1 MRYLMAVLTIVSVAS
16 FAPAAMIGWQV
27 PIASD
32 QVVGAPA
39 IPGDEPTGVGIVWL
53 NDATN
58 ELTWEIPYSGLSGD
72 LTNSHFHGPAARG
85 VNAGVQV
92 PIEAGPL
99 PKYGILSG
107 AAVISDAQEI
117 QLLDGLWYINIHT
130 ALNGGGEIRGQIDG
144 ANIIP
149 EPATLGLIVVGGLVA
164 VVRRRRR

>member
-1 MRYLMAVLTIVSVAS
+1 MRYLMAVLTVVSVAS

-32 QVVGAPA
+32 QVVGGPA

-107 AAVISDAQEI
+107 AAVITDAQEI

-130 ALNGGGEIRGQIDG
+130 ALNGPGEIRGQIDG
-144 ANIIP
+144 ADIIP
-149 EPATLGLIVVGGLVA
+149 EPACAMVLLLGFSA
-164 VVRRRRR
+164 ATFRRGRQ